1 VTERSTPAVAIKG
14 SRGCTRAELTIVWA
28 PVTEGRLADKEM
40 GRESTKNALLTL
52 KTEERLI
59 EMIWE
64 DDIRVSIQREA
75 DFCPIY
81 SLERLRAGCTS
92 I

>member
-1 VTERSTPAVAIKG
+1 
-14 SRGCTRAELTIVWA
+14 
-28 PVTEGRLADKEM
+28 M